1 MSASQASV
9 SRKKQVLEKKIKQEQ
24 TKFDELKKDTKPKD
38 DEKIWV
44 LETKKLRK
52 ERELKNSY
60 WFQCMAIFFFFAIIR
75 LSLNQDIIFIYFI
88 ISL

>member
-60 WFQCMAIFFFFAIIR
+60 WFQCMAIFFL
-75 LSLNQDIIFIYFI
+75 LSLDFH
-88 ISL
+88 